1 MSSSSKSPPRASS
14 ANRGAESQK
23 SLANATKHFDC
34 FLSTELDPT
43 KRQEL
48 VKGAMSFDKID
59 PKDFSYDLMD
69 LFAGYLSNAP
79 HLRGRKPKEMVG
91 TAWHFCRQIDTIV
104 L

>member
-1 MSSSSKSPPRASS
+1 M
-14 ANRGAESQK
+14 
-23 SLANATKHFDC
+23 
-34 FLSTELDPT
+34 
-43 KRQEL
+43 
-48 VKGAMSFDKID
+48 KGAMSFDKID

-79 HLRGRKPKEMVG
+79 HLHGRKPKENGG